1 VVIIYIYIILY
12 YIILYYIYMHVADD
26 LNPWENVCFF
36 LDLLIR
42 YKLRQFPGFVQDE
55 KISCTKYTRDAMD
68 GTPKVNAL
76 QFF

>member
-1 VVIIYIYIILY
+1 MCMLRMISIHGKMYV
-12 YIILYYIYMHVADD
+12 
-26 LNPWENVCFF
+26 FF

-76 QFF
+76 QFFWNRRFVMANLIV

>member
-1 VVIIYIYIILY
+1 
-12 YIILYYIYMHVADD
+12 M
-26 LNPWENVCFF
+26 FF

-55 KISCTKYTRDAMD
+55 KICCTKYTRDAMD